1 MTEQL
6 MYAEIN
12 VVNVV
17 IMGIIALRAL
27 GSVYGKTARGRIFA
41 ASVVFA
47 AIANVFDLA
56 WNLSVTDNWMLPA
69 WARYK
74 INFMHFMT
82 LGS

>member
-27 GSVYGKTARGRIFA
+27 GSVYGKRRAGVYLLRRLF
-41 ASVVFA
+41 
-47 AIANVFDLA
+47 L
-56 WNLSVTDNWMLPA
+56 
-69 WARYK
+69 RQ
-74 INFMHFMT
+74 
-82 LGS
+82 